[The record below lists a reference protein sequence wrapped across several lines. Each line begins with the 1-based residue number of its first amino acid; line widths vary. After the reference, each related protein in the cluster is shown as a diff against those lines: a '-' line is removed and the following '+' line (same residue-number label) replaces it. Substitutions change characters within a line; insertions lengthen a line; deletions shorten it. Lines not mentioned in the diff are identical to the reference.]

1 MVQVMVD
8 DALTFKLGDLGTAKR
23 LDGTVNMMTTFAGT
37 PVYMAPEVVRRD
49 PYNEK
54 SDIWSLGHML
64 YELCTQELLF
74 NPSTLQSLVH
84 KVRAPFQILLSPLPV
99 VAVTVEQDA
108 SARETNQLV
117 SNWGAVGNLRAVRE
131 SPPFQCVHVLSNKH
145 VGSML
150 VDERNPAPAPMGLCA
165 CGSQPALIPRVC

>member
-8 DALTFKLGDLGTAKR
+8 DALTFKLGDLGSAKR

-64 YELCTQELLF
+64 YELCTQELRW
-74 NPSTLQSLVH
+74 SSQRC
-84 KVRAPFQILLSPLPV
+84 RAYAHRS
-99 VAVTVEQDA
+99 
-108 SARETNQLV
+108 
-117 SNWGAVGNLRAVRE
+117 
-131 SPPFQCVHVLSNKH
+131 
-145 VGSML
+145 
-150 VDERNPAPAPMGLCA
+150 
-165 CGSQPALIPRVC
+165 